1 MIAVCNEGVPVP
13 EVFNVKVAVNEPV
26 APPSVAA
33 AVPDSVTVAVSLSV
47 TFTVPLPAVL
57 IEAVLVGVA
66 NEDDRPFSV
75 PSTNWSSVAVTVN
88 VVVAALARRA
98 ERLRVRAEVG
108 VAGQRDAIDGRGQRR
123 AARATGV

>member
-1 MIAVCNEGVPVP
+1 MPVP

-57 IEAVLVGVA
+57 TEAVLVGVA

-88 VVVAALARRA
+88 VFVAPFKAPTA
-98 ERLRVRAEVG
+98 ERLGIGAAVRVGR
-108 VAGQRDAIDGRGQRR
+108 QRDAVDGRGQLRRSR
-123 AARATGV
+123 AAGV

>member
-47 TFTVPLPAVL
+47 IL
-57 IEAVLVGVA
+57 
-66 NEDDRPFSV
+66 R
-75 PSTNWSSVAVTVN
+75 VAVSEPATTE
-88 VVVAALARRA
+88 APLSARR
-98 ERLRVRAEVG
+98 
-108 VAGQRDAIDGRGQRR
+108 
-123 AARATGV
+123 